1 MPGPRSEP
9 ALDTTDLAI
18 LDVLVVDARATY
30 GDIGAEVGL
39 SAPAVKRRMDRL
51 VSAGVI
57 RRYTVDLDH
66 ERLGR
71 PLEAFTELRFS
82 GNARVDVIAAIGAD
96 IPEVQRVFTMAGDP
110 DALVWLRVRDVR
122 DLKRVVDR
130 LRGAG
135 DVTGTKTMI
144 VLDASIRAS
153 THGAGA
159 GPRDRRGR
167 AMTTVLA
174 GGIVVDGRR
183 RAPRRA
189 DVTISGDRIIAVG
202 PSSSSDRAGD
212 ATSVVDVSGLVVA
225 PGFIDAHSHA
235 DFTLPRHPGADVLL
249 RQGCTTVVTGNC
261 GFSPWPFPR
270 ADADAV
276 DHGRFLDPLEGR
288 RWPSLTAYAASLGT
302 TGVGVNV
309 APLCGHGAVRTGIV
323 GASDRP
329 ASPSELAA
337 IARQCARALD
347 DGAFG
352 MSFGLSYPHGR
363 YASPAELRA
372 VADVVASRRAILS
385 VHLRDEGPDLLDAV
399 AEMEALA
406 AAAGCAVQL
415 SHHKAAGAA
424 QRGLVQ
430 RSLGLVD
437 AARDR
442 GVAVTTDAYPYTMGA
457 TTLAAALPDWST
469 GNGDAE
475 LRRIARD
482 PSARRRLVADLRR
495 GANRF
500 EPGEI
505 WVAEASARWQHVTGA
520 MLVDRAAELAIDPVD
535 LLVDIVA
542 DDGMTASMMVFCM
555 DPTDVRTV
563 LRHPQTVIGSDGWV
577 LTPTVG
583 THPRNYQ
590 TFPQMLARSFLDD
603 VGLDLVEV
611 VAKMTGDTA
620 ERFGIADRGALEP
633 GSAGDV
639 VVFDPERVGPG
650 GGLADPGRP
659 PDGIEMVFVNGA
671 QGRHR
676 WRRVHAD
683 RPRAAPRREI
693 PRRAMNVVTM
703 IATRGS
709 GMPSGVCLLTQAS

>member
-1 MPGPRSEP
+1 
-9 ALDTTDLAI
+9 
-18 LDVLVVDARATY
+18 
-30 GDIGAEVGL
+30 
-39 SAPAVKRRMDRL
+39 
-51 VSAGVI
+51 
-57 RRYTVDLDH
+57 
-66 ERLGR
+66 
-71 PLEAFTELRFS
+71 
-82 GNARVDVIAAIGAD
+82 
-96 IPEVQRVFTMAGDP
+96 
-110 DALVWLRVRDVR
+110 
-122 DLKRVVDR
+122 
-130 LRGAG
+130 
-135 DVTGTKTMI
+135 
-144 VLDASIRAS
+144 
-153 THGAGA
+153 
-159 GPRDRRGR
+159 
-167 AMTTVLA
+167 MTTVLA

-270 ADADAV
+270 GDADAV

-288 RWPSLTAYAASLGT
+288 RWPSLAAYVASLGT

-337 IARQCARALD
+337 ISRQCARALD

-482 PSARRRLVADLRR
+482 PSARRRLVTDLRR

-577 LTPTVG
+577 LTPTAG

-590 TFPQMLARSFLDD
+590 TFPQMLARSFLDE

-671 QGRHR
+671 RADIDGGVSTPTGRVL
-676 WRRVHAD
+676 RRNG
-683 RPRAAPRREI
+683 RS
-693 PRRAMNVVTM
+693 
-703 IATRGS
+703 RGER
-709 GMPSGVCLLTQAS
+709 